1 MYNTFE
7 DSSTE
12 GRQQN
17 GDIPVH
23 RRPKSTSNKVPV
35 YCITAE
41 KTKMKISKKESTKK
55 EEEKEDHKLH
65 VSLKIVVVYKQPN
78 LTRRPRFR
86 HFLLTLRLMI
96 DVIYTYLD
104 LRCLKILPFSLFA
117 LEH

>member
-23 RRPKSTSNKVPV
+23 RRPKSTNNKVPV

-41 KTKMKISKKESTKK
+41 KTKMKISKKRKN
-55 EEEKEDHKLH
+55 EK
-65 VSLKIVVVYKQPN
+65 
-78 LTRRPRFR
+78 RRRKR
-86 HFLLTLRLMI
+86 R
-96 DVIYTYLD
+96 
-104 LRCLKILPFSLFA
+104 S
-117 LEH
+117 

>member
-55 EEEKEDHKLH
+55 KKKKKIINYMYLLKLLLFTNSRILRAVL
-65 VSLKIVVVYKQPN
+65 VSGI
-78 LTRRPRFR
+78 F
-86 HFLLTLRLMI
+86 
-96 DVIYTYLD
+96 
-104 LRCLKILPFSLFA
+104 C
-117 LEH
+117 